1 VPEPGPYEGREQ
13 TQAKHFILKGYLQ
26 GLAFKVLTFSDLTFV
41 DGFCGPWE
49 TKTEDFSDSSFM
61 IAIRVLKDAQ
71 RIIFE
76 RDGKLRYIR
85 LFFSETDPEAFKQLS
100 AAVAPFNDPASRF
113 EIRTFHGKFEDAVDQ
128 INAFIG
134 SSLPLIFI
142 DPTGW
147 SGYPI
152 EKIKPLFS
160 RSKCEVLIN
169 FMYEF
174 VNRFVHS
181 DEPKTIASLD
191 PILGG
196 PSWQQRLDPNL
207 PAGAAAHELF
217 KETLKEAGRFR
228 FVVSTVI
235 DKALVDR
242 PHFFITY
249 ATKSLDGLKEF
260 RETEYRALREY
271 ARNRADAKEKKRD
284 KESGSV
290 GLFPGYEGGLQADTI
305 DDAVREQM
313 AAASAHL
320 IDVLSRQPS
329 ITFESLVMR
338 LLQRYMLRE
347 TNVKDICAALAK
359 SGIVDRTWGA
369 GNRKPKDSD
378 VIKRKIVPLPKL

>member
-1 VPEPGPYEGREQ
+1 MPQPGPYAGREQ

-41 DGFCGPWE
+41 DGFCGPWQ

-61 IAIRVLKDAQ
+61 IAIKVLKDAQ
-71 RIIFE
+71 SIIFE
-76 RDGKLRYIR
+76 REGKLRYIR
-85 LFFSETDPEAFKQLS
+85 LFFSEIDPDAFRQLT
-100 AAVAPFNDPASRF
+100 AAIAPFNDPANRF
-113 EIRTFHGKFEDAVDQ
+113 EIRTFPGKFEDAVDQ
-128 INAFIG
+128 INTFIG

-152 EKIKPLFS
+152 KKIKPLFF

-174 VNRFVHS
+174 INRFVYS
-181 DEPKTIASLD
+181 EDPKTIASLD
-191 PILGG
+191 LILGG
-196 PSWQQRLDPNL
+196 PGWQQRLDKNL
-207 PAGAAAHELF
+207 PVGAAAHELF
-217 KETLKEAGRFR
+217 KESLKEAGRFR
-228 FVVSTVI
+228 FVVSTAI
-235 DKALVDR
+235 DKAFADR

-260 RETEYRALREY
+260 RATEYRALREY
-271 ARNRADAKEKKRD
+271 AKNRANAKEKKRD
-284 KESGSV
+284 EESGSL
-290 GLFPGYEGGLQADTI
+290 GLFPGHEAGLQAESI
-305 DDAVREQM
+305 DEAVKAQM

-320 IDVLSRQPS
+320 IDSLLKQSS
-329 ITFESLVMR
+329 ITFQSVVMR
-338 LLQRYMLRE
+338 LLQRHMLRE

-359 SGIVDRTWGA
+359 NGTIERTWGA

-378 VIKRKIVPLPKL
+378 IIKLKSVPPPRP